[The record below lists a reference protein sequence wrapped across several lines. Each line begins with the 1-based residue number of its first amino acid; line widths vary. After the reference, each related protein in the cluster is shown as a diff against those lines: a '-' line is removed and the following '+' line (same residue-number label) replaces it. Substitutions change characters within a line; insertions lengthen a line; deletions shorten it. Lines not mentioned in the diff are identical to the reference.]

1 MCNKHKCLQKK
12 ITNGYQ
18 HVKFLTLT
26 RILKYPYALII
37 FRSNFFNVSLIL
49 LEWLHFSKMDRAVL
63 PPPLVLLEPGHS
75 HRGVEYIFL
84 PLETTWDFETV
95 STK

>member
-1 MCNKHKCLQKK
+1 MFTEENNKWLP
-12 ITNGYQ
+12 
-18 HVKFLTLT
+18 HVKFLTLP

-49 LEWLHFSKMDRAVL
+49 LAWHITFFKNGQSSIAKPTCAFRTWPL
-63 PPPLVLLEPGHS
+63 PWGLES
-75 HRGVEYIFL
+75 IFL